1 MKILKENIFGK
12 DSKIVKNY
20 LESKKIYN
28 KIKVLNDK
36 IKNDFKNL
44 ENAFKN
50 KNNYNFPE
58 KYEFRIEDNKLIN
71 GTINIIAEDN
81 KNSLNIMTT
90 VISNI
95 KKYED
100 IEDCDKVLYN
110 AIYNEIDKLFL
121 IKKYFKNNVDITYYS
136 IFNFNIPKEF
146 VDYRNTDLKKY
157 VNYLEIFRDKF
168 NGQYLRDEI
177 VDQIYYEINQ
187 NKEIFEILK
196 EYI

>member
-28 KIKVLNDK
+28 ETKVLNEK
-36 IKNDFKNL
+36 IKNDFENL

-58 KYEFRIEDNKLIN
+58 KYEFRIENNKLIN
-71 GTINIIAEDN
+71 GTINIISEDN
-81 KNSLNIMTT
+81 KNSLNIMTA

-100 IEDCDKVLYN
+100 IEDCDKVLCN

-121 IKKYFKNNVDITYYS
+121 IKKYFKNSVDITYYS
-136 IFNFNIPKEF
+136 IFNFDIPKEF
-146 VDYRNTDLKKY
+146 LDYRNTDLNKY
-157 VNYLEIFRDKF
+157 VDYLEIFRDRF
-168 NGQYLRDEI
+168 NDQYLKDEI